1 MIFRKPYAFLIKNF
15 RKIHIVLFILCSYIL
30 YKTFKTINFVNEFLD
45 LKTYDMYNEPISR
58 HISFILIIVLIVVM
72 ALSLSLAILFK
83 RKNKPWKTYLIPVV
97 EYAVMFVV
105 LMLISSYFSTYTDT
119 QNTTFLR
126 ILNDLLKI
134 SSFLQYGV
142 FLLLLI
148 RIFGVDLKSFNFQLD
163 KEYLELSSED
173 REEFEVNIDV
183 DKNSFI
189 RLYKRLFRNI
199 GYIYEEHKFLVNTI
213 ITVFTIIFVVTT
225 IHNILLYRSY
235 KQGSS
240 FDINGYTIKINNSYY
255 TNKDYKGDVIK
266 ENSGFLILDLS
277 IKNNLYNRNV
287 NFSKFHI
294 MNGTHNYSYTSR
306 TYETDFD
313 DLGVTFDQY
322 ELKTNENKN
331 LILIYKVDKELKY
344 NRFVLYYQD
353 YINNKPYLR
362 KIKLDTKDIS
372 KINYKKEFKTG
383 DDIVIQEGNKKK
395 DLNFEQ
401 VSFVDNVNYTYQTCD
416 MYEECETT
424 TGEVSSKNNEKIM
437 EISFLSDTFEG
448 KDLIDFSSKYG
459 KIDYIDSKDKKRTSK
474 IKNAVNREYM
484 GQKIYIRVPLEFET
498 SKTKKIIYTVRNK
511 KYIFKIK

>member
-1 MIFRKPYAFLIKNF
+1 
-15 RKIHIVLFILCSYIL
+15 
-30 YKTFKTINFVNEFLD
+30 
-45 LKTYDMYNEPISR
+45 
-58 HISFILIIVLIVVM
+58 
-72 ALSLSLAILFK
+72 
-83 RKNKPWKTYLIPVV
+83 
-97 EYAVMFVV
+97 
-105 LMLISSYFSTYTDT
+105 
-119 QNTTFLR
+119 
-126 ILNDLLKI
+126 
-134 SSFLQYGV
+134 
-142 FLLLLI
+142 
-148 RIFGVDLKSFNFQLD
+148 
-163 KEYLELSSED
+163 
-173 REEFEVNIDV
+173 
-183 DKNSFI
+183 
-189 RLYKRLFRNI
+189 
-199 GYIYEEHKFLVNTI
+199 
-213 ITVFTIIFVVTT
+213 
-225 IHNILLYRSY
+225 
-235 KQGSS
+235 
-240 FDINGYTIKINNSYY
+240 
-255 TNKDYKGDVIK
+255 
-266 ENSGFLILDLS
+266 
-277 IKNNLYNRNV
+277 
-287 NFSKFHI
+287 